1 MMRRIAVATALLAL
15 VGCEQET
22 QTLPFDVETSVTRP
36 VSSQGGTVSTP
47 AGASVHFPSNSLSST
62 VDVSVA
68 TTSAPAEIL
77 RTGAPASEA
86 FRIEPVG
93 TVLDNPADLALKFQ
107 STTDPSRAW
116 LATIVSS
123 ANGAVRHYG
132 TTRVDLS
139 LGIVSA
145 DIEQL
150 GVVAAVIPPASAIFP
165 VQVLPSASIEPS
177 QLSPV
182 ASSVESV
189 VVQCGDAAD
198 PCSGLTVSASQ
209 NLLNQVE
216 DAAVVY
222 PSIDGSFTVGS
233 SSVTGTIT
241 ATAAL
246 RIKLQSGQTAE
257 SVEFHAVLQPTAG
270 TAVIETASEIR
281 FTNVLH
287 RISGATDNES
297 GTREEITTLVV
308 PKSDGAGQITVDRQ
322 FEIRTAGGGLEPA
335 RVTLTFPVT
344 INQ

>member
-1 MMRRIAVATALLAL
+1 MRRIAVATALLAL

-22 QTLPFDVETSVTRP
+22 QTLPFDVETSVTRT
-36 VSSQGGTVSTP
+36 VSSRGGTVSTP

-62 VDVSVA
+62 VDVSIA
-68 TTSAPAEIL
+68 TTTAPAEIL
-77 RTGAPASEA
+77 RSGAPASEA

-107 STTDPSRAW
+107 ATTDPSRAW

-123 ANGAVRHYG
+123 ANGAVRRYG
-132 TTRVDLS
+132 TSRVDLS

-150 GVVAAVIPPASAIFP
+150 GVVAAVIPPTSAIFP
-165 VQVLPSASIEPS
+165 VQLVPSASIEPS

-182 ASSVESV
+182 AARVQSV
-189 VVQCGDAAD
+189 VAQCGDAAD

-222 PSIDGSFTVGS
+222 PAIEGSFTVGS
-233 SSVTGTIT
+233 TAVTGVIK

-257 SVEFHAVLQPTAG
+257 SVEFHAVLKPTAA

-281 FTNVLH
+281 FTNVRH
-287 RISGATDNES
+287 RISGGRDSET
-297 GTREEITTLVV
+297 GTREEITTLVI
-308 PKSDGAGQITVDRQ
+308 PKPDAAGRITVHRH

-335 RVTLTFPVT
+335 RVTLTFPVI